1 MKSFLNIFPV
11 LFLLLSLSFVAS
23 CDKTKRCALQ
33 DKAVNAATEAIAKGL
48 DCSGTDAIKKDL
60 DKILSKVGF
69 CKRTSEP
76 AVELAGDGTVSVLCQ
91 MLVGPVLDIVVDKAI
106 PDSWACTGGQGE
118 AALEKLLIEQCKK
131 INL

>member
-1 MKSFLNIFPV
+1 MKAFLKLVPV
-11 LFLLLSLSFVAS
+11 FFLLLSLTA

-33 DKAVNAATEAIAKGL
+33 DKAVNAASEAIAKGL
-48 DCSGTDAIKKDL
+48 DCSGIDAIKKDL
-60 DKILSKVGF
+60 DKILSKTGF

-91 MLVGPVLDIVVDKAI
+91 MLVGPVLDIIVDKAI
-106 PDSWACTGGQGE
+106 PDAWACTGGKGE
-118 AALEKLLIEQCKK
+118 AELEKLLIEQCKK